1 MHLLDYTTY
10 ADVRAILGVSS
21 TELPDQTL
29 SLNLYSDQAELML
42 SDIYETLPDLFATI
56 KANPTPTATEAKLEK
71 LVSLYFGYSVA
82 KLLLTALPMFSVKS
96 LDDGR
101 AGFVRFDEALNDIRD
116 GVDAALA
123 TIKAR
128 LVSTLNI
135 LIPAAVN
142 TTTSETVH
150 ILATGLAVDPVTGV

>member
-56 KANPTPTATEAKLEK
+56 KANPTPTTTEAKLEK
-71 LVSLYFGYSVA
+71 LVSLLSSLWTMVEQVSYG
-82 KLLLTALPMFSVKS
+82 LTKP
-96 LDDGR
+96 
-101 AGFVRFDEALNDIRD
+101 
-116 GVDAALA
+116 
-123 TIKAR
+123 
-128 LVSTLNI
+128 
-135 LIPAAVN
+135 
-142 TTTSETVH
+142 
-150 ILATGLAVDPVTGV
+150 